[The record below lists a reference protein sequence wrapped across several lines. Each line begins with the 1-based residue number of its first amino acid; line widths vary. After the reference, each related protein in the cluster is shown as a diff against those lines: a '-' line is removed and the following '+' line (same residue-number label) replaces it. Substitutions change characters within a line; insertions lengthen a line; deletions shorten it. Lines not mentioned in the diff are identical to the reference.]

1 MNAMTDADFMQ
12 LAIQTAR
19 EAIAVGQMPVG
30 CVFALDGQVLLT
42 AHNTV
47 WSDIDPSAHS
57 EMNGLR
63 RAAKKLGRIA
73 LTGCTCY
80 CTLEPCPMCLSA
92 MHWAKVDR
100 VVFGAGIADSK
111 AAGFSELAIPA
122 AEMARLG
129 HSPIRVEG
137 GLLQA
142 ECRKLFDEWF
152 QSGKA
157 RTY

>member
-1 MNAMTDADFMQ
+1 MDDTDFMR

-19 EAIAVGQMPVG
+19 EAIAAGQIPVG
-30 CVFALDGQVLLT
+30 CVIVLDGQVLLT

-47 WSDIDPSAHS
+47 WADTDPSAHG
-57 EMNGLR
+57 EMVGIR
-63 RAAKKLGRIA
+63 RAAKKLGRVA

-80 CTLEPCPMCLSA
+80 CTLEPCPMCLA
-92 MHWAKVDR
+92 ALHWAKVDR
-100 VVFGAGIADSK
+100 VVYGADIADAR
-111 AAGFSELAIPA
+111 AAGFSELTIPA

-137 GLLQA
+137 GVLKE

>member
-1 MNAMTDADFMQ
+1 MTDADFMA
-12 LAIQTAR
+12 LALTAAR
-19 EAIAVGQMPVG
+19 TAIATGQIPVG
-30 CVFALDGQVLLT
+30 CAFTHDDNLLLT

-47 WSDIDPSAHS
+47 WADTDPSAHS

-63 RAAKKLGRIA
+63 QAAKKLGRVA

-80 CTLEPCPMCLSA
+80 CTLEPCPMCLA
-92 MHWAKVDR
+92 ALHWAKVDR
-100 VVFGAGIADSK
+100 VVYGADIAD
-111 AAGFSELAIPA
+111 ARTAGFSELTIPA
-122 AEMARLG
+122 TEIARLG
-129 HSPIRVEG
+129 HSPIRIEG
-137 GLLQA
+137 GLLRD

>member
-1 MNAMTDADFMQ
+1 MTDADFMRE
-12 LAIQTAR
+12 AIRTAR
-19 EAIAVGQMPVG
+19 EAIAAGQMPVG

-42 AHNTV
+42 AHNSV
-47 WSDIDPSAHS
+47 WADLDPSAHS

-63 RAAKKLGRIA
+63 QAAKKLGRVA

-80 CTLEPCPMCLSA
+80 CTLEPCPMCLAA
-92 MHWAKVDR
+92 MHWAKVDL
-100 VVFGAGIADSK
+100 VVYGADIADSK

-129 HSPIRVEG
+129 KSPIRVEG
-137 GLLQA
+137 GVLQE

-152 QSGKA
+152 ASGKA
-157 RTY
+157 KAY